1 MNNINVYELKTMYDS
16 RASFYGKAHIIVNN
30 GVTTL
35 RSYSTDVAY
44 IKDGKAHVNG
54 THSTTTLRH
63 IKEFLKQHN
72 FKADSG
78 RQIMQDYG
86 VEHENQR

>member
-16 RASFYGKAHIIVNN
+16 RASFYGKANIIVNN
-30 GVTTL
+30 RVTTL
-35 RSYSTDVAY
+35 RSYETDVAY

-54 THSTTTLRH
+54 TYSATTLRH

-72 FKADSG
+72 FKADSSK
-78 RQIMQDYG
+78 QIMQDYG
-86 VEHENQR
+86 VEDEN